1 MPTVFAFTFNP
12 GISTF
17 TFLSCCQQFSLSV
30 FSRLLKLLWQYKVL
44 FLPVVL
50 KHPINLLFLSFLFGP
65 NLAQICQHWLVLL
78 TNQERNGKQKSRR
91 RQLFLRGKTGQR
103 LWERGGMFNK
113 SWKENFH
120 KIYLAV
126 AQKPL
131 LLIQVCESSIEL
143 RNIKSLNVRTL
154 MFQLGG
160 GTTTGGT
167 TAQGGNSQVFP
178 SKIVK
183 PGILFDIFTL
193 TFKNMYH
200 CRCLWRSDC
209 IADILWICQ
218 KLSLYSRPPP
228 VCLYQMCCILNFHWI
243 SSGYF
248 HKTPPNPLFTRHI
261 NVIENVIIYLQ
272 PHCGHLRAWFS
283 VSKGSQQKW
292 TYIYQSI
299 NHLLT
304 CFYVALYFDPVIGT
318 VLGEDGVSVSFST

>member
-1 MPTVFAFTFNP
+1 
-12 GISTF
+12 
-17 TFLSCCQQFSLSV
+17 
-30 FSRLLKLLWQYKVL
+30 
-44 FLPVVL
+44 
-50 KHPINLLFLSFLFGP
+50 
-65 NLAQICQHWLVLL
+65 
-78 TNQERNGKQKSRR
+78 
-91 RQLFLRGKTGQR
+91 
-103 LWERGGMFNK
+103 
-113 SWKENFH
+113 
-120 KIYLAV
+120 
-126 AQKPL
+126 
-131 LLIQVCESSIEL
+131 
-143 RNIKSLNVRTL
+143 

-193 TFKNMYH
+193 TFKNMCH
-200 CRCLWRSDC
+200 CRCLWTSDC

-292 TYIYQSI
+292 TYIYESI
-299 NHLLT
+299 NYLLT